1 MSDAKREVDAR
12 IVYWGIAGA
21 GKTSNLRAIHGRLRP
36 DHRGALRAVPTRLD
50 PTVSYELLPIELGEV
65 QGVKTRL
72 QIVSVPGGAE
82 HAPTRKQ
89 LLDRV
94 DGVVFV
100 IDAQRERIDENVAA
114 LDELRAALSDY
125 GRALGEVPIVLQ
137 YNKQDLADP
146 SALEELHRKLDVK
159 GVAAFEAIASN
170 GTGVLQ
176 TLTTISKQVVRTR
189 REPAEDAA
197 RPAPAPPA
205 AEGVTAPLRGAT
217 PAAAPIAPPAAAAP
231 PAAPTPIPVAAAPEA
246 RLPLEALREPLA
258 QPPQATASLAADQAL
273 VSARAALEG
282 PGGGA
287 AFRDVAGALHAEA
300 MAEAEAAD
308 GSTGEL
314 AIVSAGQA
322 RVLSPRSVA
331 VPLILSDDRG
341 REHRVMMTIQLDP
354 AAAAASTSGAPGASA
369 TTDRRA

>member
-1 MSDAKREVDAR
+1 MSDGKREVDAR

-21 GKTSNLRAIHGRLRP
+21 GKTSNLRAIHARLRP

-50 PTVSYELLPIELGEV
+50 PTVCYELLPIELGEV

-72 QIVSVPGGAE
+72 QIVTVPGGAE

-100 IDAQRERIDENVAA
+100 IDAQRDRIDENVAA
-114 LDELRAALSDY
+114 LDELRGALSDY
-125 GRALGEVPIVLQ
+125 GRALSEVPIVLQ

-146 SALEELHRKLDVK
+146 FALEELHRKLDVK
-159 GVAAFEAIASN
+159 GVAAFEAVAPN

-189 REPAEDAA
+189 REPEEPA
-197 RPAPAPPA
+197 RPAAV
-205 AEGVTAPLRGAT
+205 ESVTAPLAVPLAAPT
-217 PAAAPIAPPAAAAP
+217 PSPVAAAAAAAP
-231 PAAPTPIPVAAAPEA
+231 TQAAVATDA
-246 RLPLEALREPLA
+246 RLPLEALREPLGPT
-258 QPPQATASLAADQAL
+258 PPSAASHAADHAL
-273 VSARAALEG
+273 ARARAGLEG
-282 PGGGA
+282 ADGA
-287 AFRDVAGALHAEA
+287 ARFRDVADALHAEA
-300 MAEAEAAD
+300 MAETEAA
-308 GSTGEL
+308 GAGAL

-322 RVLSPRSVA
+322 RVLSPRSVS
-331 VPLILSDDRG
+331 VPLILADEHG

-354 AAAAASTSGAPGASA
+354 AAAAASPTAAPGAPPP
-369 TTDRRA
+369 DRRA